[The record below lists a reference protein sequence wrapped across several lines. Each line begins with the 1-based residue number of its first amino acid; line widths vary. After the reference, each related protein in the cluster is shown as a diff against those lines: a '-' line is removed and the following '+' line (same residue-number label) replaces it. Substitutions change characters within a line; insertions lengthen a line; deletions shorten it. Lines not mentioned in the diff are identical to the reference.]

1 MITHV
6 AIGFSQHP
14 DSKTAAQEA
23 ALQAKRQLVR
33 NKSHFS
39 LVFMTSDYD
48 PAAAVDIIHDILDG
62 SKMIG
67 SSSAG
72 LILPNSIAM
81 RGILI
86 ASVCCDEMD
95 VEICYL
101 ENPLEEDH
109 AEAGINFAQM
119 SLNHFGNKRRD
130 AFLFFMDE
138 TLRSNSGLLRGL
150 EQTLGNRFP
159 ITGGS
164 SSHHSQSSGSFQI
177 YNKNILRN
185 SAVGALWGG
194 KIEAAVES
202 RHGRRPLGKPRFID
216 KASKNII
223 ETIDDQPADYI
234 YREYFEKD
242 TARISDQQ
250 LRRLASLYPL
260 GFPLKEQ
267 SQYLLR
273 SVIDILPDGSLIC
286 QGEVME
292 GSEIHLM
299 IGNKTSCRQA
309 AIESA
314 QEVHTSLMGKKAKL
328 IIVMESLTR
337 LKLLGRMAVEE
348 ISEIKKILGYETPL
362 IGLYSQGEIAPAGS
376 QLKTCYQND
385 SIVIFAIH

>member
-1 MITHV
+1 MTTHV
-6 AIGFSQHP
+6 ATGFSQNP
-14 DSKTAAQEA
+14 DSKTAAQED
-23 ALQAKRQLVR
+23 ALQAKTQLVR
-33 NKSHFS
+33 NKAHFN

-86 ASVCCDEMD
+86 ASVCSDEMA
-95 VEICYL
+95 VETCYL

-159 ITGGS
+159 IAGGS

-223 ETIDDQPADYI
+223 ETIDGQPAYHI
-234 YREYFEKD
+234 YREYFEKT
-242 TARISDQQ
+242 TAKISD
-250 LRRLASLYPL
+250 R
-260 GFPLKEQ
+260 E
-267 SQYLLR
+267 
-273 SVIDILPDGSLIC
+273 
-286 QGEVME
+286 
-292 GSEIHLM
+292 
-299 IGNKTSCRQA
+299 
-309 AIESA
+309 
-314 QEVHTSLMGKKAKL
+314 
-328 IIVMESLTR
+328 
-337 LKLLGRMAVEE
+337 
-348 ISEIKKILGYETPL
+348 
-362 IGLYSQGEIAPAGS
+362 
-376 QLKTCYQND
+376 
-385 SIVIFAIH
+385 